1 MTTTD
6 KPATTAGPGP
16 ASAHAPAGRIGLA
29 TASALYVA
37 AVLGTGVLVLP
48 GLAADAAGP
57 ASVLAVAA
65 VLLLSIP
72 LAGTFA
78 ALAARYPDAGGVAT
92 FVRLALGP
100 TAARATGYWFFFGVG
115 FGAPVVAALGGQYL
129 VAALGLGEGFVPVI
143 GFAFLAVPLVLA
155 AFGLRVS
162 GRVQFVLS
170 ALLVVVV
177 VGVVVSAVPKST
189 TAHFTPFLPHGWAGV
204 GLAISLFVWA
214 FAGWEA
220 VTHYAG
226 EFRNPRR
233 TIPIA
238 TAIAVA
244 VVGLAYLSLQLA
256 TVGVLGGGG
265 ESGSVPLIH
274 LVSITLPGF
283 GPTAVA
289 VIAAVVVIG
298 VLNAYIP
305 AFANLGAALGRDGQL
320 PHWFA
325 RGAEAGA
332 VPRRSL
338 GLVGVQML
346 AYTGVFFGLHLN
358 LETFILIHTSS
369 MVAVYALGMVAAV
382 KLLRPGTAGWVMALI
397 SVVLTAGLLVLAGWH
412 LIVPAILAVVA
423 VATSLIGRMRARR
436 REKEASDV

>member
-1 MTTTD
+1 MESV
-6 KPATTAGPGP
+6 TAEPVTSGPV
-16 ASAHAPAGRIGLA
+16 APPSGRIGLA

-57 ASVLAVAA
+57 ASILAVGA

-92 FVRLALGP
+92 FVRLALGG

-115 FGAPVVAALGGQYL
+115 FGAPVVAALGGEYL
-129 VAALGLGEGFVPVI
+129 VAALGLDRGFVPLI
-143 GFAFLAVPLVLA
+143 GFAFLAVPLGLA
-155 AFGLRVS
+155 AFGLKVS
-162 GRVQFVLS
+162 GRVQFGLS
-170 ALLVVVV
+170 ALLVLVV
-177 VGVVVSAVPKST
+177 VGVVASAAPHLRAS
-189 TAHFTPFLPHGWAGV
+189 HFTPFLPHGWAGV

-244 VVGLAYLSLQLA
+244 VVGIAYLALQFV
-256 TVGVLGGGG
+256 TVGVLGAGGR
-265 ESGSVPLIH
+265 SSSVPLID
-274 LVSITLPGF
+274 LVAVTLPGF
-283 GPTAVA
+283 GPIAVA
-289 VIAAVVVIG
+289 VIATVVVIG

-320 PHWFA
+320 PRWFA

-332 VPRRSL
+332 VPRRAL
-338 GLVGVQML
+338 GLVAVQML
-346 AYTGVFFGLHLN
+346 IYTGVFFAFHLD
-358 LETFILIHTSS
+358 LESFILIHTSS
-369 MVAVYALGMVAAV
+369 MVAVYALGMAAAV
-382 KLLRPGTAGWVMALI
+382 RLLKPGTAGFAMAVI

-412 LIVPAILAVVA
+412 LIVPVVLAIVA
-423 VATSLIGRMRARR
+423 VAITVVQRLRRPGR
-436 REKEASDV
+436 